1 MSEALEG
8 YEDEARRSPERVSW
22 RATIVRGNI
31 MFRVVYCTGDT
42 MYGGA
47 ESRRSCEGKGV
58 RRREWGG
65 WWAGRAE
72 ESEGDEEVARR
83 KKKKKE

>member
-31 MFRVVYCTGDT
+31 MFKVVYCTGDT
-42 MYGGA
+42 IYRVPRVVGVVRKGC
-47 ESRRSCEGKGV
+47 EKVRVGRVVGWQRRGE
-58 RRREWGG
+58 
-65 WWAGRAE
+65 
-72 ESEGDEEVARR
+72 
-83 KKKKKE
+83 